1 MPQIPQY
8 QRETKLNG
16 TALPYQHLQTTPEM
30 FGAAQAK
37 ATANAANGMNELAN
51 AALRI
56 SNTIEETKVMAFNN
70 AVEQWRQD
78 NLLDKE
84 NGYLSKQGQDAAGKS
99 PDIMKNY
106 DAFVENWKSNNKVS
120 NFSAKRIEAISGHKR
135 SSILYNATNHD
146 LRETNTYATTQ
157 GKIGVENAINN
168 AVTERNNPE
177 AIKMQ
182 IANIN
187 KIAEWKGEL
196 QNSDATTIAADKKDN
211 ISKLYSSIIAAQLE
225 DGDIES
231 AKKTFEEHKSEI
243 NSELHSKF
251 IGAIKNEDDKY
262 KSRAIANDII
272 AKAKDEQ
279 DAYALAESIED
290 VNMSDAVLSRVKRHY
305 SEQEHFKNQAEKES
319 LNAFYTKAVEAAKNG
334 GTLSYDD
341 IPDNLDPDVKLSLM
355 NYVNTKGQPE
365 TDNEVWETL
374 YNKSVND
381 AQGFAKEDL
390 NKYRGFLS
398 DSEYKSFLKKQQ
410 EIQAGEFYTQI
421 KDDDKMID
429 AALKSMGLSGNN
441 SVFGLTGKNKD
452 IAYSEI
458 RHLVREFE
466 ARKGRKITDTE
477 LQNIT
482 NSLGYKDQQGNQIY
496 KQLEKGMREKVGFI
510 RDVVNDITYYQSKH
524 NGQLPS
530 DEEKAKIIQNRLN
543 QKVQEKKSAA
553 QNMVSTYS
561 NNALTMRNIAYTTP
575 KANEQKVLTYFAD
588 NQLPTIEKQLNMK
601 LTVTS
606 RYRNQVGSH
615 HREGRA
621 ADISMSEHSVANR
634 IKIIERLA
642 NLSTVHAIGTS
653 DPNIL
658 AHFAG
663 NPKIVD
669 ERKYDRQHGTNHVNH
684 SHITLINANPAT
696 PNTQISN
703 KPQNGIYKF

>member
-30 FGAAQAK
+30 FGNAQAK

-510 RDVVNDITYYQSKH
+510 RDVVNDITYYQSK
-524 NGQLPS
+524 
-530 DEEKAKIIQNRLN
+530 
-543 QKVQEKKSAA
+543 
-553 QNMVSTYS
+553 
-561 NNALTMRNIAYTTP
+561 
-575 KANEQKVLTYFAD
+575 
-588 NQLPTIEKQLNMK
+588 
-601 LTVTS
+601 
-606 RYRNQVGSH
+606 
-615 HREGRA
+615 
-621 ADISMSEHSVANR
+621 
-634 IKIIERLA
+634 
-642 NLSTVHAIGTS
+642 
-653 DPNIL
+653 
-658 AHFAG
+658 
-663 NPKIVD
+663 
-669 ERKYDRQHGTNHVNH
+669 
-684 SHITLINANPAT
+684 
-696 PNTQISN
+696 
-703 KPQNGIYKF
+703 